1 MIFPQLS
8 FTSCLA
14 FACHV
19 NVLGDAH
26 KIKRSIKYAV
36 RMRDAGS
43 RRGRTTVGATQT
55 HMLLYKIKRFR
66 RCSKFSMVYAW

>member
-8 FTSCLA
+8 FASCLA

-36 RMRDAGS
+36 RIRDAGS
-43 RRGRTTVGATQT
+43 RRGRITVGATQT
-55 HMLLYKIKRFR
+55 HAVVQNKTL
-66 RCSKFSMVYAW
+66 